1 MANPPPPYADITGIT
16 RAVMKD
22 NAQESIANYD
32 GHARPGELVVQ
43 QNTNNLYVGDTNGN
57 LHLLAN
63 ASATK
68 FYGSFV
74 DTSTQTNTD
83 PGNAIAVTYDTTV
96 SSNNIS
102 IVDNSKITMALGG
115 VYDIQFSL
123 QIEKTDAGTDTGYF
137 WLSKNGNAVPYTN
150 TAITLVGNNAKTVAA
165 WNFVEVA
172 ASGDYYE
179 LYWGSTDPNFQIVA
193 SASPALGPAIP
204 SVILTV
210 AQI

>member
-1 MANPPPPYADITGIT
+1 MANPPPPYANITGIT

-22 NAQESIANYD
+22 NAQESIAGYD

-43 QNTNNLYVGDTNGN
+43 QNTNNLYVGDTDGV

-68 FYGSFV
+68 FYGSFLSTV
-74 DTSTQTNTD
+74 TQTNTN
-83 PGNAIAVTYDTTV
+83 PGNAIAVTYNVTS
-96 SSNNIS
+96 SSNNVS
-102 IVDNSKITMALGG
+102 IVNNSQITMAMPG

-123 QIEKTDAGTDTGYF
+123 QIAKTDAGTDVAYF
-137 WLSKNGNAVPYTN
+137 WLSKNGTDVANTN
-150 TAITLVGNNAKTVAA
+150 TAVTLVGNNAKYVAA

-172 ASGDYYE
+172 AAGDYYE
-179 LYWGSTDPNFQIVA
+179 LMWGSIDANLQIEA
-193 SASPALGPAIP
+193 NAAPAIGPAVP